1 MAEYP
6 ALPLF
11 VDAYLAD
18 TLHLT
23 NQEHGA
29 YLRLLMLAW
38 RSPDCGIPDDDAWIC
53 RSLGIHGNAW
63 AKMRESV
70 MAFWVAKNGRLY
82 QKRLKMEREFVQE
95 KSKKNRGAARK
106 RWDDF
111 SAKSLEGNKTGNANA
126 VQTQCKRNAPT
137 LTPTPTPIGDTNV
150 SPPHTPKT
158 DQLEISVMFEEFWAQ
173 YPNKKGRGQARKAY
187 ERARERETHENIIAG
202 LDRYVI
208 ADPWRGELRYC
219 KHPATWLNADGWADE
234 YPTSTGQPA
243 DSGTDY
249 GSTLLRAAAD
259 ADRLLEGRIRDG
271 EG

>member
-70 MAFWVAKNGRLY
+70 MAFWVKKNGRFF
-82 QKRLKMEREFVQE
+82 QKRLRIERDFVEE

-111 SAKSLEGNKTGNANA
+111 VRKPLNDKDSRDADALR
-126 VQTQCKRNAPT
+126 TQSKRNAPT
-137 LTPTPTPIGDTNV
+137 LTPTPTPIRDTNV
-150 SPPHTPKT
+150 SLPPTPQN
-158 DQLEISVMFEEFWAQ
+158 DQIDIQVMFEDFWSR
-173 YPNKKGRGQARKAY
+173 YPNRKAKGEARKAY
-187 ERARERETHENIIAG
+187 EKARKRESHENIIAG
-202 LDRYVI
+202 LGRFI
-208 ADPWRGELRYC
+208 AANPWRGELRYC

-234 YPTSTGQPA
+234 YSSPSAAGTGATTPEGATSYERGILASLART
-243 DSGTDY
+243 SG
-249 GSTLLRAAAD
+249 G
-259 ADRLLEGRIRDG
+259 
-271 EG
+271 